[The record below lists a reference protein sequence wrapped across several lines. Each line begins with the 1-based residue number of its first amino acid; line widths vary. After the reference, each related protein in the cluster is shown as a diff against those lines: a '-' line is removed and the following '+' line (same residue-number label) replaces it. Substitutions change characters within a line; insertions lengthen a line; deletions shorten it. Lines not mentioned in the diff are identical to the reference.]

1 MSVTDKE
8 FHVGI
13 VREQKNYNDVV
24 SAGEGLMKQKWPVSA
39 CMELYVRVLSRCAEA
54 KIGEER
60 RM

>member
-39 CMELYVRVLSRCAEA
+39 CMELCESFIQMCW
-54 KIGEER
+54 G
-60 RM
+60 